1 MQALCE
7 FPEQRRVWAADFDR
21 VAPTAVDEIV
31 RWATPVIHFRRTA
44 TRDTVLRGQK
54 IAEGQKVVLWY
65 ASGNRDEDVFENP
78 FSFDV
83 RRTPNEH
90 VGFGGP
96 GPHYCLGAHLAR
108 REITVLFREL
118 FRRLPDLE
126 IQGEPDK
133 LLSFFIH
140 GIKRMRCT
148 FRPGGARAA

>member
-1 MQALCE
+1 M
-7 FPEQRRVWAADFDR
+7 
-21 VAPTAVDEIV
+21 
-31 RWATPVIHFRRTA
+31 
-44 TRDTVLRGQK
+44 
-54 IAEGQKVVLWY
+54 
-65 ASGNRDEDVFENP
+65 FERP
-78 FSFDV
+78 YEFDV

-108 REITVLFREL
+108 REITVMFREI

-126 IQGEPDK
+126 IEGEPDK

-148 FRPGGARAA
+148 FTPGGAH